1 MTTISKSVGRGDI
14 ILHRGSDERIGVKWE
29 VYDYS
34 SWSPVNLYG
43 WFGTF
48 TMEWFGSTVYSV
60 ACVSTSDGIMYADI
74 PAAAFTS
81 DTWKSKANGSWKIT
95 ATDGSQTEVLAWGNY
110 TIQ

>member
-29 VYDYS
+29 EYDYS
-34 SWSPVNLYG
+34 SWSPVDLSG

-48 TMEWFGSTVYSV
+48 SMEWFGQTVYTLS
-60 ACVSTSDGIMYADI
+60 CTCTSDGLAFAEI
-74 PAAAFTS
+74 PANAFTADAWRS
-81 DTWKSKANGSWKIT
+81 RANGSWKIT
-95 ATDGSQTEVLAWGNY
+95 ATNGDQTEVLAWGNY